1 MKKYAF
7 SLVFSS
13 IFSLCLAQRNQQP
26 APQTPH
32 TPLQFGV
39 YAGANTGAPIPK
51 NVVEGSK
58 GDLGTN
64 FRGGLMTKYNFSE
77 KFGLL
82 VECGY
87 AHKTATF
94 SSPVKDQY
102 IEQTFQVPDGQGGF
116 ITGKIE
122 TTFSGNTKG
131 SFDLHYLESALL
143 AEYNV
148 NRHLSVAVGAFG
160 ADLVSGTNTGIATE
174 VQIGTVPG
182 FFPDQPFDNSAEL
195 NRFDYGLVG
204 GLGYKLVDNLQL
216 NMRLAWGS
224 PSIYLPTFTRVPE
237 PLPTRYLQVGMD
249 YRIGERL

>member
-1 MKKYAF
+1 MKKYLL
-7 SLVFSS
+7 SLVLSS
-13 IFSLCLAQRNQQP
+13 ISVFCLAQNSSRP
-26 APQTPH
+26 APKDLH
-32 TPLQFGV
+32 TPFQFGV
-39 YAGANTGAPIPK
+39 YAGVNTGAPIPK
-51 NVVEGSK
+51 TVTEGSK

-64 FRGGLMTKYNFSE
+64 FRGGFMTKYKFSK

-102 IEQTFQVPDGQGGF
+102 IEQTFQIPDGVGGF
-116 ITGKIE
+116 ITGRVE

-148 NRHLSVAVGAFG
+148 SRNLSVAVGAFG
-160 ADLVSGTNTGIATE
+160 ADLVRGKNAGIATE

-182 FFPDQPFDNSAEL
+182 YFDDQPFDNSAEL

-224 PSIYLPTFTRVPE
+224 PSIYIPTFTRVPE